1 MDLTSAEVMA
11 VKKRTAFGKLP
22 VIAKR
27 PLKSKFIFSLC
38 CCALLMGAVSAMD
51 TYRVA
56 ANEIKLQMLLR
67 ANLIASSIHHGSMI
81 AGDKSELA
89 HVVEQQLI
97 NNPDINSLVLLA
109 RDNSSILYEVHT
121 QHYSEKL
128 NSLLKQ
134 QGREAL
140 KSDTITPNFID
151 AEHMFI
157 LVPLEHV
164 DNVVQQQASVQFST
178 ANAVG
183 HSAKRHARKPQLTLE
198 RAEFTAVQPLNA
210 TDPTA
215 NNTTVAEMN
224 LQHLG
229 ALLIAYNENTVK
241 KGTYTILWR
250 ILPTTMFGV
259 LIMLVMCNLLL
270 HIQVLKPIEKIRQA
284 MLRQQSGDDHARAQS
299 QSSCE
304 IDEMAD
310 TLNHMLDALKER
322 ENTIKKM
329 AMTDPL
335 TGLANRVMFHTK
347 LEQAIKS
354 CFDSKEKFAVF
365 FIDLDRFKLVNDR
378 FGHSAG
384 DQMLREVSKVLSEQ
398 TRSYDTVARLGGDEF
413 AIIAIDVL
421 DIETIRLRLSTII
434 SNIAGTNL
442 TNDLDTNIG
451 ASIGVAFYPNDALE
465 PDELVARAD
474 KALYRAKNDGRGV
487 YRIYDEKKLFL
498 VED

>member
-1 MDLTSAEVMA
+1 MGS
-11 VKKRTAFGKLP
+11 
-22 VIAKR
+22 IA
-27 PLKSKFIFSLC
+27 
-38 CCALLMGAVSAMD
+38 ALD

-56 ANEIKLQMLLR
+56 ANEIKLQMILR
-67 ANLIASSIHHGSMI
+67 ANIIASAIHHGAMI
-81 AGDKSELA
+81 ATDQAELA
-89 HVVEQQLI
+89 HVVDQLLA
-97 NNPDINSLVLLA
+97 NNPEINTLILLSM
-109 RDNSSILYEVHT
+109 DGSKILYEIHT
-121 QHYSEKL
+121 DSYSQEL
-128 NSLLKQ
+128 SSLLKQ
-134 QGREAL
+134 KGLEVV
-140 KSDTITPNFID
+140 KSGPVKPSFID
-151 AEHMFI
+151 REHMFI
-157 LVPLEHV
+157 LVPLDSVE
-164 DNVVQQQASVQFST
+164 NPLQSKASVQYSIT
-178 ANAVG
+178 DSSDHTG
-183 HSAKRHARKPQLTLE
+183 HEHAGATLDTE
-198 RAEFTAVQPLNA
+198 RPATIAVQHAAPA
-210 TDPTA
+210 A
-215 NNTTVAEMN
+215 NTPAKLE
-224 LQHLG
+224 HIG
-229 ALLIAYNENTVK
+229 ALLIAYDENTVQ
-241 KGTYTILWR
+241 KGTNAILWR

-259 LIMLVMCNLLL
+259 FIMLVMCNLLL

-284 MLRQQSGDDHARAQS
+284 MLRQQSGDDNARAES

-335 TGLANRVMFHTK
+335 TGLANRVMFHSK

-354 CFDSKEKFAVF
+354 CFESKERFAVF
-365 FIDLDRFKLVNDR
+365 FIDLDRFKLVNDQ

-384 DQMLREVSKVLSEQ
+384 DLMLQEVSKVLCEQ

-487 YRIYDEKKLFL
+487 YRIYDEQKLFL

>member
-1 MDLTSAEVMA
+1 
-11 VKKRTAFGKLP
+11 
-22 VIAKR
+22 
-27 PLKSKFIFSLC
+27 
-38 CCALLMGAVSAMD
+38 MGAVSALD

-67 ANLIASSIHHGSMI
+67 ANIIASAIQHGSMI
-81 AGDKSELA
+81 ASDKSELK
-89 HVVEQQLI
+89 HVAEQLLI
-97 NNPDINSLVLLA
+97 NNPDVNTLVLLSS
-109 RDNSSILYEVHT
+109 DDSSILYEIHT
-121 QHYSEKL
+121 ENYSQSL
-128 NSLLKQ
+128 SSLLKK
-134 QGREAL
+134 QGRKAL
-140 KSDTITPNFID
+140 KNDTIAPSFINS
-151 AEHMFI
+151 EHMFI
-157 LVPLEHV
+157 LVPIKPVEIITL
-164 DNVVQQQASVQFST
+164 QQESVQFSI
-178 ANAVG
+178 AKPAA
-183 HSAKRHARKPQLTLE
+183 HSAMPGDTDHKHTNKHS
-198 RAEFTAVQPLNA
+198 EFTAVQTLNA
-210 TDPTA
+210 TNSATEDTA
-215 NNTTVAEMN
+215 VTEKNF
-224 LQHLG
+224 QHLG
-229 ALLIAYNENTVK
+229 ALLIAYDDDTVQ

-270 HIQVLKPIEKIRQA
+270 HIQVLKPIDKIRQA

-335 TGLANRVMFHTK
+335 TGLANRVMFHSK

-354 CFDSKEKFAVF
+354 CFESKEKFAVF
-365 FIDLDRFKLVNDR
+365 FIDLDRFKLVNDN

>member
-1 MDLTSAEVMA
+1 VHKLLIHAL
-11 VKKRTAFGKLP
+11 FIGKLA

-27 PLKSKFIFSLC
+27 PLKSKFISSLC
-38 CCALLMGAVSAMD
+38 CCALLMGSIAALD

-67 ANLIASSIHHGSMI
+67 ANIIASAIHHGSMI
-81 AGDKSELA
+81 ASDTSELGQ
-89 HVVEQQLI
+89 VVDQSLM
-97 NNPDINSLVLLA
+97 NNPDINTLILLS
-109 RDNSSILYEVHT
+109 RDGSKTLYETHT
-121 QHYSEKL
+121 ENYPVKL
-128 NSLLKQ
+128 SSLLEQ
-134 QGREAL
+134 QGREAYKTSTL
-140 KSDTITPNFID
+140 SPKFIHS
-151 AEHMFI
+151 EHMFI
-157 LVPLEHV
+157 LVPLDSVE
-164 DNVVQQQASVQFST
+164 NAMQQQASVQFST
-178 ANAVG
+178 ANPTA
-183 HSAKRHARKPQLTLE
+183 HSAHEHAGAHEHTPGLQELPSVKPHDATV
-198 RAEFTAVQPLNA
+198 TATNSFNEA
-210 TDPTA
+210 DMHI
-215 NNTTVAEMN
+215 E
-224 LQHLG
+224 HLG
-229 ALLIAYNENTVK
+229 ALLIAYNDDTVK

-259 LIMLVMCNLLL
+259 FIMLVMCNLLL
-270 HIQVLKPIEKIRQA
+270 HIQVLKPIDKIRQA
-284 MLRQQSGDDHARAQS
+284 MVKQQSGDDHARAQS

-335 TGLANRVMFHTK
+335 TGLANRAMFHSK
-347 LEQAIKS
+347 LELAIKS

-384 DQMLREVSKVLSEQ
+384 DQMLKEVSKVLSEQ

-451 ASIGVAFYPNDALE
+451 ASIGVAFYPNDALD

-474 KALYRAKNDGRGV
+474 KALYQAKNAGRGE